1 VVLKKERV
9 EGRENRNLGLRLV
22 ISSHGVFLEIEEEN

>member
-9 EGRENRNLGLRLV
+9 EGRKDWNLGLRLV
-22 ISSHGVFLEIEEEN
+22 MSSHGVFLEIEEEN